1 MTAFVLGLGATEAA
15 AAVVAAAP
23 QMATGGL
30 VKSRSGGSQIV
41 AGEAGYDEWVVPDTE
56 KVMNGIASR
65 LASIQAK
72 KQDDASHQ
80 QSGGGSFGDLASRLV
95 AQVSVPISVSDIQFG
110 EAIINVFDKGYAYV
124 KDNRVVPA

>member
-1 MTAFVLGLGATEAA
+1 
-15 AAVVAAAP
+15 
-23 QMATGGL
+23 
-30 VKSRSGGSQIV
+30 
-41 AGEAGYDEWVVPDTE
+41 
-56 KVMNGIASR
+56 MNGIASR

-80 QSGGGSFGDLASRLV
+80 QSGGVSLGDLASRLV